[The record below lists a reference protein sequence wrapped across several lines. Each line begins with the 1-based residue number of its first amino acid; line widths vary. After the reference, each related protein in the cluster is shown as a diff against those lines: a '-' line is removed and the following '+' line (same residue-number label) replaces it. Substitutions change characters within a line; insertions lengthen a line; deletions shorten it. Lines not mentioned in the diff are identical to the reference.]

1 MSTTDTRQSQ
11 EGTRRQ
17 GTRRQ
22 GTPASRGAA
31 VGPVVRVPEPLG
43 EPASGP
49 AVPAERR
56 DAEAARIP
64 PAAAEVGARLMA
76 LGGTPGLEPDV
87 ANVLFATS
95 MMAEDPALLDAAT
108 AAVRERGVPPAR
120 AVYDAAATFVA
131 ALQAAGGYMAERAG
145 DVADVRDRLVAELL
159 GVPAPG
165 VPPLSAPSVLVAR
178 DLAPADTATLD
189 PSTAL
194 ALVTEEGGP
203 TSHTAIL
210 ARSLGVPAV
219 VGCPGVVSLAEG
231 TLVRVDGVA
240 GTVEEVAAGTAVGAD
255 LAAAGPSV
263 VTGPVTTAD
272 GHRVAVLANIADA
285 KDAARAAEVGAEGVG
300 LLRTELTFLAAAS
313 EPSPEDQRAGY
324 AATMAPL
331 AGGGAD
337 GSGPAAPRV
346 PVTARTLDAGADKP
360 VPFLH
365 MAPEPN
371 PALGVRGQRIFD
383 QGAGDHDGVLD
394 RQLTAL
400 VGGADA
406 AGVRLKV
413 MAPMIATA
421 AEARR
426 FVTRARAA
434 GADEVGVMI
443 EVPAAVLAAR
453 ELLAE
458 VDFVSVGTNDLTQYL
473 FAADRQSGALAALND
488 PWQPALLR
496 LLDQLC
502 RDAAASG
509 TPVGVCGEAAADP
522 DLAVVLVG
530 LGVTS
535 LSASPAALPA
545 VAARITALD
554 LAACRRVAQ
563 AALAAPDAGAARAA
577 AREAARDAAVS
588 DRRDPSVG

>member
-1 MSTTDTRQSQ
+1 MSTTETREQQ
-11 EGTRRQ
+11 AGTRGGDGPLR
-17 GTRRQ
+17 

-43 EPASGP
+43 EPAAGP

-56 DAEAARIP
+56 EAEAARIA
-64 PAAAEVGARLMA
+64 PAAAEVAARLMA
-76 LGGTPGLEPDV
+76 LGGRPGLAPDV

-108 AAVRERGVPPAR
+108 ALVREHGTPPAR
-120 AVYDAAATFVA
+120 AVHEAAARFVA

-165 VPPLSAPSVLVAR
+165 VPPLDGPSVLVAR
-178 DLAPADTATLD
+178 DLAPADTATLE
-189 PSTAL
+189 PGTAL

-219 VGCPGVVSLAEG
+219 VACRGAAGLDEG
-231 TLVRVDGVA
+231 TLVRVDGTA
-240 GTVEEVAAGTAVGAD
+240 GTVAVVPAGTPVGAD
-255 LAAAGPSV
+255 VAAAGPRA
-263 VTGPVTTAD
+263 VTGPVTTTD
-272 GHRVAVLANIADA
+272 GHRVAVVANIAEA
-285 KDAARAAEVGAEGVG
+285 KDAERAAEVGAEGVG
-300 LLRTELTFLAAAS
+300 LLRTELTFLSATTEPTAA
-313 EPSPEDQRAGY
+313 DQRAGY

-331 AGGGAD
+331 AGTAG
-337 GSGPAAPRV
+337 V
-346 PVTARTLDAGADKP
+346 PITARTLDAGADKP

-365 MAPEPN
+365 MPPEPN
-371 PALGVRGQRIFD
+371 PALGVRGQRVFD
-383 QGAGDHDGVLD
+383 QGTADHDGVLD
-394 RQLTAL
+394 RQLAAL
-400 VGGADA
+400 VGGAAD

-421 AEARR
+421 GEAAR
-426 FVTRARAA
+426 FVARARAA
-434 GADEVGVMI
+434 GVDEVGVMI
-443 EVPAAVLAAR
+443 EVPAAVLGAR

-473 FAADRQSGALAALND
+473 FAADRQSGALAGLND

-502 RDAAASG
+502 REAVVAA

-522 DLAVVLVG
+522 DLTVVLVG

-535 LSASPAALPA
+535 LSASPSALPA
-545 VAARITALD
+545 VAARIAALD
-554 LAACRRVAQ
+554 LDTCRRAAS
-563 AALAAPDAGAARAA
+563 AALAAPDAEGARAA
-577 AREAARDAAVS
+577 VRAAADA
-588 DRRDPSVG
+588 G

>member
-1 MSTTDTRQSQ
+1 MSTTETQQ
-11 EGTRRQ
+11 EEAVLR
-17 GTRRQ
+17 

-43 EPASGP
+43 EPAAGP
-49 AVPAERR
+49 AIPAERR
-56 DAEAARIP
+56 EAEAARIA

-76 LGGTPGLEPDV
+76 LGSKPGLDPDV

-95 MMAEDPALLDAAT
+95 MMAEDPALLDAAG
-108 AAVRERGVPPAR
+108 AHVRDHGTPPAR
-120 AVYDAAATFVA
+120 AVYEAAAGFVA

-145 DVADVRDRLVAELL
+145 DVVDVRDRIVAELL

-165 VPPLSAPSVLVAR
+165 VPPLSGPSVLVAR
-178 DLAPADTATLD
+178 DLAPADTATLE
-189 PSTAL
+189 PATAL

-219 VGCPGVVSLAEG
+219 VGCRGAASLAEG
-231 TLVRVDGVA
+231 ALVRVDGAA
-240 GTVEEVAAGTAVGAD
+240 GTVETVAAGTAVGVD
-255 LAAAGPSV
+255 LAAAGPTV

-272 GHRVAVLANIADA
+272 GHRVAVVANIADA

-300 LLRTELTFLAAAS
+300 LLRTELTFLSAAT
-313 EPSPEDQRAGY
+313 EPSPDDQRAGY

-331 AGGGAD
+331 HG
-337 GSGPAAPRV
+337 R

-360 VPFLH
+360 VPFLA

-371 PALGVRGQRIFD
+371 PALGVRGQRVFD
-383 QGAGDHDGVLD
+383 QGVADRDGVLD
-394 RQLTAL
+394 RQLAAL
-400 VGGADA
+400 VAGAA
-406 AGVRLKV
+406 EAGVRLKV

-443 EVPAAVLAAR
+443 EVPAAVLGAR

-473 FAADRQSGALAALND
+473 FAADRQSGALAGLND

-496 LLDQLC
+496 LLDQLG
-502 RDAAASG
+502 REAAVTA

-545 VAARITALD
+545 VAARIAALD
-554 LAACRRVAQ
+554 LDTCRRAAS
-563 AALAAPDAGAARAA
+563 AALAAPDAEGARAT
-577 AREAARDAAVS
+577 AREVAAA
-588 DRRDPSVG
+588 G

>member
-1 MSTTDTRQSQ
+1 MSTTDTRQQ
-11 EGTRRQ
+11 DEEMRLR
-17 GTRRQ
+17 

-31 VGPVVRVPEPLG
+31 VGPVVRVPAPLG
-43 EPASGP
+43 EPAAGP
-49 AVPAERR
+49 EVPGERR
-56 DAEAARIP
+56 ETEAARIA

-76 LGGTPGLEPDV
+76 LGGRPGLDPEV

-108 AAVRERGVPPAR
+108 AQVREHGTPPAR
-120 AVYDAAATFVA
+120 AVYEAAARFVA
-131 ALQAAGGYMAERAG
+131 QLRAAGGYMAERAG

-165 VPPLSAPSVLVAR
+165 VPPLDGPSVLVAR
-178 DLAPADTATLD
+178 DLAPADTATLE
-189 PSTAL
+189 PATAL

-219 VGCPGVVSLAEG
+219 VGCPGAAGLADG
-231 TLVRVDGVA
+231 TLVRVDGAA
-240 GTVEEVAAGTAVGAD
+240 GTVETVPAGTAVGAD
-255 LAAAGPSV
+255 RSAAGPTTV
-263 VTGPVTTAD
+263 DGPVTTTD
-272 GHRVAVLANIADA
+272 GHRVAVVANIAEA
-285 KDAARAAEVGAEGVG
+285 KDAERAAAVGAEGVG
-300 LLRTELTFLAAAS
+300 LLRTELTFLSAAT
-313 EPSPEDQRAGY
+313 EPSPPDQRAGY

-331 AGGGAD
+331 HG
-337 GSGPAAPRV
+337 R

-360 VPFLH
+360 VPFLA

-371 PALGVRGQRIFD
+371 PALGVRGQRVFD
-383 QGAGDHDGVLD
+383 RGAADHDGVLD
-394 RQLTAL
+394 RQLAAL
-400 VGGADA
+400 VGGAVD

-426 FVTRARAA
+426 FVARARAA
-434 GADEVGVMI
+434 GAGEVGVMI
-443 EVPAAVLAAR
+443 EVPAAVLGAR

-473 FAADRQSGALAALND
+473 FAADRQSGALAGLND

-496 LLDQLC
+496 LLEQLC
-502 RDAAASG
+502 REAAVSG

-545 VAARITALD
+545 VAARIAASDLD
-554 LAACRRVAQ
+554 ACRRAAS
-563 AALAAPDAGAARAA
+563 AALAAPDAATARASAGAAA
-577 AREAARDAAVS
+577 S
-588 DRRDPSVG
+588 PGLTSP

>member
-1 MSTTDTRQSQ
+1 MSTT
-11 EGTRRQ
+11 GTREQ
-17 GTRRQ
+17 QAGTVPLR
-22 GTPASRGAA
+22 GTPASAGAA

-43 EPASGP
+43 EPPAGP

-56 DAEAARIP
+56 EGEAARIA
-64 PAAAEVGARLMA
+64 PAAAAVGARLMA
-76 LGGTPGLEPDV
+76 LGGRPGLAPDV

-95 MMAEDPALLDAAT
+95 MMAEDPALLDAA
-108 AAVRERGVPPAR
+108 AAQVREHGTPPAR
-120 AVYDAAATFVA
+120 AVYEAAAGFVA

-145 DVADVRDRLVAELL
+145 DVVDVRDRVVAELL

-165 VPPLSAPSVLVAR
+165 VPLLEGPSVLVAR
-178 DLAPADTATLD
+178 DLAPADTATLE
-189 PSTAL
+189 PGTAL

-219 VGCPGVVSLAEG
+219 VGCRGAAGLAEG
-231 TLVRVDGVA
+231 ELVRVDGAA
-240 GTVEEVAAGTAVGAD
+240 GTVEPVAEGTAVGAD
-255 LAAAGPSV
+255 RAASGPTTV
-263 VTGPVTTAD
+263 GGPVTTTD
-272 GHRVAVLANIADA
+272 GHRVAIVANIAEAGDA
-285 KDAARAAEVGAEGVG
+285 ERAAGVGAEGVG
-300 LLRTELTFLAAAS
+300 LLRTELTFLSAAT
-313 EPSPEDQRAGY
+313 EPAPAAQRAGY

-331 AGGGAD
+331 RG
-337 GSGPAAPRV
+337 R

-371 PALGVRGQRIFD
+371 PALGVRGQRVFD
-383 QGAGDHDGVLD
+383 QGTADHDGVLD
-394 RQLTAL
+394 RQLAAL
-400 VGGADA
+400 VGGAAD

-421 AEARR
+421 GEAAR
-426 FVTRARAA
+426 FVARARAA

-443 EVPAAVLAAR
+443 EVPAAVLGAR

-473 FAADRQSGALAALND
+473 FAADRQSGALAGLND

-502 RDAAASG
+502 REAALSA

-545 VAARITALD
+545 VAARIAALD
-554 LAACRRVAQ
+554 LDACRRAAD
-563 AALAAPDAGAARAA
+563 AALAAPDAATARAA
-577 AREAARDAAVS
+577 AR
-588 DRRDPSVG
+588 GMG